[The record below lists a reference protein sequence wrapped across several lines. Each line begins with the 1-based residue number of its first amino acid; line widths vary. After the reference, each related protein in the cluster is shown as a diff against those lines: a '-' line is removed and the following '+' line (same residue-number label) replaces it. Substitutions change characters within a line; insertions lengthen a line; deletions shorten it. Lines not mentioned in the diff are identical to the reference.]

1 MFHAF
6 WIPPRCCSQAMLH
19 WEDCSAIKLCAFSD
33 YWTLLEVTRGYLNS
47 FFWVES
53 ICGETGQTGV
63 LKRSRW
69 QQRSHVSGDKT
80 WAGSSKFPL
89 LLHIFLCDS
98 LVNASVLYCA
108 FKKARIPLLWFLVAE
123 STIISLPHF
132 AQKAK
137 GLGSVLANKVCLQL
151 QVTVGHLT
159 MHITLNLCTYS
170 SDTQLSSPACTYDI
184 HVCKCS
190 GGQWGNSSLFKFS
203 T

>member
-1 MFHAF
+1 MQIFRNFLWQWQFFQKCALVHSKIKLLSFPRVYNVAMFHAF

-132 AQKAK
+132 AQKQKDSAQ
-137 GLGSVLANKVCLQL
+137 C
-151 QVTVGHLT
+151 
-159 MHITLNLCTYS
+159 
-170 SDTQLSSPACTYDI
+170 
-184 HVCKCS
+184 
-190 GGQWGNSSLFKFS
+190 
-203 T
+203 